1 MVCEISWHLAVT
13 CVWEEFQNS
22 VDTNVIFKEIHLK
35 TKQAIRFQGSFKV
48 TNQIEGK

>member
-22 VDTNVIFKEIHLK
+22 VGTNVILKETHLK
-35 TKQAIRFQGSFKV
+35 PNKQSDFKARL
-48 TNQIEGK
+48 K